1 MVFKSRTL
9 LYTLLPKVK
18 LECLKL
24 EVKQPVLETKLILS
38 LNALLEV
45 FSHLKFCDGIFSSG
59 VLFFIL
65 GTYAGY
71 LSSSSPHIKKHQQ
84 LSKTDLKNVWKVF
97 PEGKGTDTAAVVAA
111 IWQQTA
117 M

>member
-1 MVFKSRTL
+1 M
-9 LYTLLPKVK
+9 K

-24 EVKQPVLETKLILS
+24 EVKQPALETKLILT

-71 LSSSSPHIKKHQQ
+71 LSSSSSPHIKKHQQ

-97 PEGKGTDTAAVVAA
+97 PAGKGTDTAAAVVAA

>member
-1 MVFKSRTL
+1 MFAKSLRWHFLKWCAFLYLGNLCGVFIV
-9 LYTLLPKVK
+9 LLP
-18 LECLKL
+18 
-24 EVKQPVLETKLILS
+24 
-38 LNALLEV
+38 
-45 FSHLKFCDGIFSSG
+45 
-59 VLFFIL
+59 
-65 GTYAGY
+65 
-71 LSSSSPHIKKHQQ
+71 PHIKKHQQ

>member
-1 MVFKSRTL
+1 M
-9 LYTLLPKVK
+9 
-18 LECLKL
+18 LKIRSKAAC
-24 EVKQPVLETKLILS
+24 VRNQIDQP

-71 LSSSSPHIKKHQQ
+71 LSSSSSPHIKKHQQ

-97 PEGKGTDTAAVVAA
+97 PEGKGTHTAAVVAA